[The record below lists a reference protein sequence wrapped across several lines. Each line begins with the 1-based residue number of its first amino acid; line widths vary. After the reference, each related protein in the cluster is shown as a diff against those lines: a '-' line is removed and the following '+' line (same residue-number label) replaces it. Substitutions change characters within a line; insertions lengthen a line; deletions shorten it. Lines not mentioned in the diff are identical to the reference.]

1 MSLLKRIAELIARPP
16 AGTMPHEQHA
26 AEVLAQEL
34 RTRSAG
40 SAETLSRAAR
50 AAEAKEAEMTLEKF
64 KRAIESARKSELAA
78 LETQAAQAV
87 LARAQLPLSTQA
99 PQPAPKPAPAP
110 APPKPA
116 TKSHKETI
124 LDAFRTGVAGEMA
137 KPAPKPAAS
146 IGRDHSGQP
155 VPRPA
160 AKPAAAKPAPPPT
173 SGLTR
178 NEFNALPPQARMEFS
193 RNGGKLAE
201 VTDNRTA
208 ASFSPKSLSL
218 AEFRQLSP
226 LEKMKHAR
234 AGGKVSE

>member
-16 AGTMPHEQHA
+16 AGTMPHEAHA

-34 RTRSAG
+34 RTRSAE

-50 AAEAKEAEMTLEKF
+50 AAEAKQAEMTLQRF
-64 KRAIESARKSELAA
+64 KQVIETARKSELAL
-78 LETQAAQAV
+78 LESQAAQAV
-87 LARAQLPLSTQA
+87 LARAALPLSPQVT
-99 PQPAPKPAPAP
+99 QPAPKPAPAP
-110 APPKPA
+110 APAKPA

-160 AKPAAAKPAPPPT
+160 AKPAAAKPAPPP
-173 SGLTR
+173 
-178 NEFNALPPQARMEFS
+178 PPRGQSEGYQPPLDKAPADVLARLLRYPS
-193 RNGGKLAE
+193 
-201 VTDNRTA
+201 TTA
-208 ASFSPKSLSL
+208 AEKIDII
-218 AEFRQLSP
+218 AE
-226 LEKMKHAR
+226 LERRGATIGKH
-234 AGGKVSE
+234 GFVSTSNKKAL